1 MQYYEQFRKK
11 KMKILVTAGPTRE
24 AIDPV
29 RFISNRSS
37 GKMGYAIARSAY
49 KRGHNVL
56 LISGPVCL
64 VRPRGVRFVN
74 VITAEQMASAVKQ
87 NLAWCDVLIMSAAVC
102 DWRPVHIASLKI
114 KKHNADAITL
124 KLKPTID
131 ILHSIKNIKGRRVF
145 VGFAAET
152 DNLLEY
158 ARNKLK
164 SKRLDMIVANDVSKT
179 GIGFESNLNKVTF
192 IMADGRIEEFPI
204 MSKSKI
210 AELILDK
217 VEFIQRH
224 K

>member
-1 MQYYEQFRKK
+1 
-11 KMKILVTAGPTRE
+11 MKILVTAGPTRE

-37 GKMGYAIARSAY
+37 GKMGYAIARAAF

-64 VRPRGVRFVN
+64 VPPRDVRLVN

-87 NLAWCDVLIMSAAVC
+87 NLTWCEALVMTSAVC
-102 DWRPVHIASLKI
+102 DWRPVHIASQKI
-114 KKHNADAITL
+114 KKHGANTITL

-131 ILHSIKNIKGRRVF
+131 ILRCIKNFKGNRVF

-158 ARNKLK
+158 ARSKLK
-164 SKRLDMIVANDVSKT
+164 SKGLDMIVANDVSRT
-179 GIGFESNLNKVTF
+179 DIGFESNLNKVTF
-192 IMADGRIEEFPI
+192 LMADGNIEEIPI

-217 VEFIQRH
+217 IEFIQNHR
-224 K
+224 